1 MPVNKADKAGGTAER
16 LRPVLLR
23 LARELRREVQS
34 SELAGHELSLLA
46 LVDRNPGI
54 GVSKLAELERVSKPA
69 ISGKVDRLVELGL
82 VQRAEA
88 GDRRCVHLQLTS
100 AGRKVLRD
108 VRKRRNAWLD
118 VRLAQLTPSSRRAID
133 AATGPL
139 LELLEVAS

>member
-1 MPVNKADKAGGTAER
+1 MSVNETARAESTAER

-23 LARELRREVQS
+23 LARELRREVHS
-34 SELAGHELSLLA
+34 SDLAGHELALLA
-46 LVDRNPGI
+46 LVERNPGI

-69 ISGKVDRLVELGL
+69 ISGKVERLVELGL
-82 VQRAEA
+82 VRRAEA
-88 GDRRCVHLQLTS
+88 GDRRCVNLTVTA

-133 AATGPL
+133 NATGPL
-139 LELLEVAS
+139 LELLEVVS

>member
-1 MPVNKADKAGGTAER
+1 MSVNEKASTAER

-23 LARELRREVQS
+23 LARELRREVHS
-34 SELAGHELSLLA
+34 ADLAGHEITLLA
-46 LVDRNPGI
+46 QVEGNPGI

-69 ISGKVDRLVELGL
+69 ISGKVDRLVALGL
-82 VQRAEA
+82 LKRSEA
-88 GDRRCVHLQLTS
+88 GDRRCVNLEVTT

-108 VRKRRNAWLD
+108 VRRRRTAWLD
-118 VRLAQLTPSSRRAID
+118 VRLAQLSPSSRRAID